1 MSRVTKP
8 RCFLVYALAPDHLT
22 AAQANDRFNDF
33 IADPDLPLVIFHDHF
48 IGRPGG
54 VAIFFAETTQER
66 AALTETAALTGWQV
80 EIRPLIFSRNPAAFD
95 EQIAYT
101 LRSYRHKDWEKLQRE
116 QRPSYG
122 NPIQEA
128 ETAAEEEAG

>member
-1 MSRVTKP
+1 MAS
-8 RCFLVYALAPDHLT
+8 ASIT
-22 AAQANDRFNDF
+22 ATQANDQFNDF
-33 IADPDLPLVIFHDHF
+33 IAAPDLPLVIFHDHF
-48 IGRPGG
+48 IGQPGG
-54 VAIFFAETTQER
+54 VAIFFAETAQER
-66 AALTETAALTGWQV
+66 AALAETTALAGWQV

-101 LRSYRHKDWEKLQRE
+101 LHTYRHKNWEELQRE

-128 ETAAEEEAG
+128 ETALEEEIEA